1 MKNLNS
7 KEGRVVEENFKICCF
22 TGYRPSK
29 FPFPLNKSN
38 REYIEFE
45 NGLTMALLSLFEDEC
60 YTFYSGGAMG
70 FDIIAA
76 EAVLDLKKACLHP
89 VKLICALP
97 FKKQADT
104 YTDGWKA
111 RYEAVLA
118 AADEIVY
125 TSEEYNKGCYSIRNR
140 YMVDNSDYVLTWYD
154 GAEGGTKNTVN
165 YARKSG
171 KTVVNLC
178 KKERGFQEDFCDVIF

>member
-1 MKNLNS
+1 M
-7 KEGRVVEENFKICCF
+7 EENFKVCCF

-29 FPFPLNKSN
+29 FPFPLSKSS
-38 REYIEFE
+38 RQYIEFE
-45 NGLTMALLSLFEDEC
+45 NKLTEALLSLFDDEC
-60 YTFYSGGAMG
+60 YTFYTGGAMG

-76 EAVLDLKKACLHP
+76 EAVLDLKKASPYP

-97 FKKQADT
+97 FKNQSDT
-104 YTDGWKA
+104 YTDTWKS

-118 AADEIVY
+118 AADQIVY
-125 TSEEYNKGCYSIRNR
+125 TLEEYHRGCYSIRNR

-165 YARKSG
+165 YALKNG
-171 KTVVNLC
+171 KTVVNLY
-178 KKERGFQEDFCDVIF
+178 KKGNDFQEDFWDVIF